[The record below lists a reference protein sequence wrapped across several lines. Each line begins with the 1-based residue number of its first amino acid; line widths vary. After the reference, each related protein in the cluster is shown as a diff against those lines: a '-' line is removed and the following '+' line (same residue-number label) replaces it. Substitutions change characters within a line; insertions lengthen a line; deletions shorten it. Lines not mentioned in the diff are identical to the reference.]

1 MTSSAADDYDRAV
14 RELVFEKRGQPSDRM
29 KSEEEV
35 AREERER
42 LEKLEV
48 SRLAVLGGFREYTW
62 MINSGAVFWLL
73 CCLSLRLSL
82 SALGTTYHVSFTR
95 LIDFAG

>member
-29 KSEEEV
+29 KSEEEI

-48 SRLAVLGGFREYTW
+48 SRLAILRGFREYTW
-62 MINSGAVFWLL
+62 MINSGAVF
-73 CCLSLRLSL
+73 
-82 SALGTTYHVSFTR
+82 
-95 LIDFAG
+95 